1 MAEDSFALDMVAIYR
16 QTPDGRL
23 LDCNEACARML
34 GYASRDELLSVG
46 RLSYFNLS
54 DAMTVMAALPD
65 LGTLANVE
73 VALRRKD
80 GSVVWVL
87 QNLKYVHVAEADKI
101 WIEAAMF
108 DVTEQRRAVQLLE
121 FAANHDSLTALPNR
135 SLIIDRVNVALARAK
150 RRRKPAAVMVVDI
163 DHFELINTTF
173 GHGIAD
179 RILKEFA
186 DRLLSCIRE
195 EDSVGRYG
203 SDEFMIVLA
212 EMAAETDAAIAAQR
226 ILDAISRQ
234 FVVDGHSIDV
244 KASIGISVSPTDGT
258 LTDVLVKNATTAMY
272 QAKERGRNMF
282 RFHVPSC
289 TITPK

>member
-23 LDCNEACARML
+23 LDCNDACARML

-108 DVTEQRRAVQLLE
+108 DVTSSVAPRSCWSSRR
-121 FAANHDSLTALPNR
+121 
-135 SLIIDRVNVALARAK
+135 
-150 RRRKPAAVMVVDI
+150 
-163 DHFELINTTF
+163 TTT
-173 GHGIAD
+173 
-179 RILKEFA
+179 
-186 DRLLSCIRE
+186 
-195 EDSVGRYG
+195 V
-203 SDEFMIVLA
+203 
-212 EMAAETDAAIAAQR
+212 
-226 ILDAISRQ
+226 
-234 FVVDGHSIDV
+234 
-244 KASIGISVSPTDGT
+244 
-258 LTDVLVKNATTAMY
+258 
-272 QAKERGRNMF
+272 
-282 RFHVPSC
+282 
-289 TITPK
+289 